1 MSAPSFSS
9 QLKEVQ
15 DAILPLLAPP
25 ASTFTA
31 PLLNNFAAAH
41 DPLAESDSLFTAK
54 ADLGTVH
61 VELDATLR
69 TFARN
74 AEAEKAAE
82 EAIPGEGRIVL
93 GGKDPAS
100 DTKQIL
106 ELVRQAKLRS
116 KLRGLAGG
124 YPDGETSV
132 RSQASITKASRLR
145 KEAFDEEMEREEK
158 EALEEFKRKL
168 KESVLQ
174 T

>member
-25 ASTFTA
+25 ASAFTT
-31 PLLNNFAAAH
+31 PLLNNFAASH
-41 DPLAESDSLFTAK
+41 DPLMESDSLFTAK

-74 AEAEKAAE
+74 VEAEKVAE
-82 EAIPGEGRIVL
+82 EAVPGEGSIEF
-93 GGKDPAS
+93 GAKDPAS
-100 DTKQIL
+100 DAKQIL

-124 YPDGETSV
+124 YPDSETSI
-132 RSQASITKASRLR
+132 RSPASITKASRLR
-145 KEAFDEEMEREEK
+145 KELFDKEMEREEK
-158 EALEEFKRKL
+158 EALAEFKRKL
-168 KESVLQ
+168 RESVLE